1 MKSAYI
7 MGTLLLLTACAG
19 GGGGGAYTSG
29 EVRAPTA
36 VDLSTTSMQDSAD
49 NKSNIIAYVVDKIG
63 DTPSVINAG
72 GTSSVHSR
80 NSAIRTFSAINENSE
95 FDNAIAEYQNMY
107 DFAIN
112 NTDGKDNDDLKK
124 AYLLS
129 GGEASVYDNL
139 SDDARKQF
147 IKDNHEHV
155 LRRFFDWDDENN
167 KPKNWN
173 HKTSNLADQ
182 KLFVTGNRGWTEE
195 HLKITQTE
203 NGKITS
209 IAMFDDWGNQELE
222 FERKSNNKFLS
233 AAYKYALKCGQFC
246 QLTLKTNNPNES
258 IENIKAAFSEKL
270 EEEAQYNPA
279 INKAEIQKL
288 INQITSVSLFAPMS
302 ATELEA
308 IYDKDG
314 TGLYYTPS
322 EKSVSVDAYGATV
335 GLRHSDF
342 GRLIG
347 TQYLATDK
355 NNVEDLRYVFAGG
368 YDVKNIDKNSMTG
381 TMEFNGKA
389 VGFVMH
395 HSEDENGVATD
406 NYLDIESNNA
416 TLVFDNGTEILT
428 ANFSN
433 WYDIEYTTNGN
444 NVTVKLSNGDNIKN
458 DMYKFNNT
466 EFSGIN
472 GEMFDGVSTTE
483 DWANKTQINMTT
495 EYYGDGTTPSEAVG
509 RASLLEQEYDPES
522 AANVERFFSAGFGV
536 VKK

>member
-7 MGTLLLLTACAG
+7 MGTLLLLTACG
-19 GGGGGAYTSG
+19 GGGGSG
-29 EVRAPTA
+29 TPGGVRAPITPDLTA
-36 VDLSTTSMQDSAD
+36 TSMQDSAD
-49 NKSNIIAYVVDKIG
+49 NKSNIIAYAMDKIG
-63 DTPSVINAG
+63 NTPVAANAG
-72 GTSSVHSR
+72 GTSTIQSR
-80 NSAIRTFSAINENSE
+80 NSAIRTNSATNNGFD
-95 FDNAIAEYQNMY
+95 FDNAIAQYKNMY
-107 DFAIN
+107 DFATD
-112 NTDGKDNDDLKK
+112 NTDGKDDDDLKK

-129 GGEASVYDNL
+129 GGDASDYDNL

-147 IKDNHEHV
+147 IKDNHEQV
-155 LRRFFDWDDENN
+155 LRRFFDWDDENH

-195 HLKITQTE
+195 HLRITQTE
-203 NGKITS
+203 NGKITN
-209 IAMFDDWGNQELE
+209 IAMFDDWENQEIK

-233 AAYKYALKCGQFC
+233 GTYEYALKCGQFC
-246 QLTLKTNNPNES
+246 QLTFKTNNPNES
-258 IENIKAAFSEKL
+258 IENIKAAFAEKL
-270 EEEAQYNPA
+270 EEEAQYKPE
-279 INKAEIQKL
+279 INKTEIQKL
-288 INQITSVSLFAPMS
+288 INQITSVSLFTPMS

-347 TQYLATDK
+347 KQYLATDK
-355 NNVEDLRYVFAGG
+355 NNAEDLRYVFAGG
-368 YDVKNIDKNSMTG
+368 YDVKNIDKKSMTG

-395 HSEDENGVATD
+395 HTEDENGVATD
-406 NYLDIESNNA
+406 NYLDIASNNA
-416 TLVFDNGTEILT
+416 TLVFDNGKETLT

-433 WYDIEYTTNGN
+433 WYDIKYATEGD
-444 NVTVKLSNGDNIKN
+444 NVTVKLSNGDKIKN
-458 DMYKFNNT
+458 DMYKFNNS

-472 GEMFDGVSTTE
+472 GEMFDGISATE
-483 DWANKTQINMTT
+483 GWANKTQINVAT
-495 EYYGDGTTPSEAVG
+495 EYYGDGTTPSEAIG
-509 RASLLEQEYDPES
+509 RASLLEQEYDQES
-522 AANVERFFSAGFGV
+522 AATVERFFSAGFGV